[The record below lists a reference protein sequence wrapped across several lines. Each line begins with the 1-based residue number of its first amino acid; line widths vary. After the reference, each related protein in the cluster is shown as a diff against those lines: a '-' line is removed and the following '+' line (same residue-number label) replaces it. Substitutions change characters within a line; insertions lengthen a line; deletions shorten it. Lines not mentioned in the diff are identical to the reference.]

1 MKRIGFITAVLA
13 FIIVALLVPFE
24 VVGIPLAPVAAM
36 IIGAAAGWW
45 ASTTFGST
53 PERGAS
59 AGAIAGIGALLGSMI
74 GLAVLALIVGTM
86 PEMQEMVRNSEPHP
100 EARIPMEWIGPMALV
115 GGALGGFLLGLIDLV
130 LSTVA
135 GLFAAL
141 LYGRNRR
148 ASTPVAR

>member
-1 MKRIGFITAVLA
+1 MKRIGFITAGLA
-13 FIIVALLVPFE
+13 FIIVALLTPFE
-24 VVGIPLAPVAAM
+24 VAGVPLAPVAAI

-45 ASTTFGST
+45 TSKTFVST

-74 GLAVLALIVGTM
+74 GLAVLALIIGSM
-86 PEMQEMVRNSEPHP
+86 PEVQELICNSEPNP
-100 EARIPMEWIGPMALV
+100 EARIPTEWIGPMAVV
-115 GGALGGFLLGLIDLV
+115 GGAIGGFMLGLIDLV
-130 LSTVA
+130 LATVA

-148 ASTPVAR
+148 TPTPVAR